1 MAKPKILIVDP
12 DEKNLRILA
21 ISLKKAD
28 LNVTVSTD
36 GNDAISKVETLK
48 PDIVI
53 SEIDLGSTD
62 GFTLL
67 QFIRRTSSLKDIPFV
82 ILTKNKNIDD
92 KIKGLKLGA
101 NDYLTKPIY
110 LKEIITRVKILLER
124 VEREKVEIGV
134 DKGFSGDLTNMGVVE
149 LIQVLELGNKTA
161 IIRLKYKTHEG
172 VVYFKK
178 GRIVHA
184 EVGKLKG
191 EKAFYLILNWTE
203 GTFHIEF
210 TEHNVIETITTSN
223 QGLLMEGLRRIDEWK
238 QLQEIIPPLDTVL
251 VIDSQAI
258 LNEHPEQFPSKVE
271 NILAE
276 FDGKKSIIDVV
287 ESLDFDEIEALKIIS
302 QLYFQGFLV
311 ESSRPSQEK
320 KITYYYPTKFAQNVE
335 AHSKTEETKTWASEA
350 EEFLSQSSG
359 AGEDTTFLQPPV
371 EEELKSQL
379 TEPQTEE
386 GPPASIEVEKPRPS
400 ENVIYLKSVQEQK
413 LKPPSSTPLVPQNV
427 SLSDIAKPQKIER
440 QVVAISAGAQ
450 RKWTLSK
457 IAYLA
462 IGVVVITL
470 PAIFYGVPGLK
481 NKLFSSRAVV
491 EAKGEDVQSLLAKA
505 ESLINV
511 SKFEEAAS
519 IIANVIKKEQ
529 NNARAYYLYA
539 IANLGIPGKS
549 DLAIDAL
556 NTAIRLRPTE
566 IKYRVELAGLFKEAG
581 RFSDAER
588 LLSDEPGL
596 RKNKEA
602 LMMLAS
608 IQESQNKLS
617 DAIST
622 YREVIGLESD
632 NIDVRLKVAKLSLER
647 NEFQT
652 VEEVLS
658 GVRTEGVTES
668 VAIEIAY
675 LLGRAAE
682 GLNKKAEAIE
692 IYKKVLSKAGDY
704 RDTRLRLNEIEKAVK
719 PPPPV
724 VQKQPK
730 KAPSDTQYEAAMKK
744 GREFY
749 KKGEVEKAIEQFK
762 LANRLKPQDDTAL
775 VELGTAFFDMG
786 NDIDAI
792 LKLTQAITINPKNSQ
807 ALLLLGNIYY
817 ARGDKDKAV
826 NYYQRFL
833 QISPDSPYASE
844 VRTILGRLK

>member
-28 LNVTVSTD
+28 LNVTVATD

-48 PDIVI
+48 PDLVI

-67 QFIRRTSSLKDIPFV
+67 QFIRRTTSLKDTPF
-82 ILTKNKNIDD
+82 IFLTKNKNIDE

-124 VEREKVEIGV
+124 AEREKVEIGV

-161 IIRLKYKTHEG
+161 IIRLKYKAHEG
-172 VVYFKK
+172 VIYFKK

-203 GTFHIEF
+203 GTFQIEF
-210 TEHNVIETITTSN
+210 TEHNVVETITTSN

-276 FDGKKSIIDVV
+276 FDGKKTILDVV
-287 ESLDFDEIEALKIIS
+287 ESLEFDEIEALKIIS

-320 KITYYYPTKFAQNVE
+320 KVTYYYPTRFAQNVE
-335 AHSKTEETKTWASEA
+335 PHSKQEKVKTWASEA
-350 EEFLSQSSG
+350 EEFLSQSST
-359 AGEDTTFLQPPV
+359 AGEDTAFLQPPV
-371 EEELKSQL
+371 EEELKPTLSQPQVE
-379 TEPQTEE
+379 EP
-386 GPPASIEVEKPRPS
+386 PPPPEVEKPGVS

-413 LKPPSSTPLVPQNV
+413 IKTHSPEPVSSPGVSFSDLAPP
-427 SLSDIAKPQKIER
+427 KKIER

-450 RKWTLSK
+450 RRWTLSK
-457 IAYLA
+457 SAYLT
-462 IGVVVITL
+462 IGIAVIIL
-470 PAIFYGVPGLK
+470 PAIFYGIPEVK
-481 NKLFSSRAVV
+481 NKLFPPGTEVKA
-491 EAKGEDVQSLLAKA
+491 EGENIQILLARA
-505 ESLINV
+505 ESFINL

-519 IIANVIKKEQ
+519 LLADVIKKEQ
-529 NNARAYYLYA
+529 NNASAYYLYA
-539 IANLGIPGKS
+539 RANLGIPGKK

-556 NTAIRLRPTE
+556 NNAIRLRPTE
-566 IKYRVELAGLFKEAG
+566 IKYRVELARLLKEAG
-581 RFSDAER
+581 RFSEAER

-596 RKNKEA
+596 KKNKEA

-622 YREVIGLESD
+622 YREVIGLESN
-632 NIDVRLKVAKLSLER
+632 NIDLRLKVAKLSLER
-647 NEFQT
+647 NEFRT

-658 GVRTEGVTES
+658 EVNTDEIAEG
-668 VAIEIAY
+668 VAIEIGY

-682 GLNKKAEAIE
+682 GLNKKSEAVE
-692 IYKKVLSKAGDY
+692 LYKKVLSKAGEY
-704 RDTRLRLNEIEKAVK
+704 RDTRIRLKEIEKAGK
-719 PPPPV
+719 PPTPV
-724 VQKQPK
+724 VQKEPK
-730 KAPSDTQYEAAMKK
+730 RPSSDTQYETAMKK

-749 KKGEVEKAIEQFK
+749 KKGEIEKAIEQFK
-762 LANRLKPQDDTAL
+762 LASRLKPQDDTAL
-775 VELGTAFFDMG
+775 VELGAALFDLG

-792 LKLTQAITINPKNSQ
+792 LKLTQAVTINPRNSQ

-817 ARGDKDKAV
+817 ARGDRDKAI

-844 VRTILGRLK
+844 VKTILGRLK